1 MQKIML
7 KNPVFLKDISIK
19 AKRSRMAV
27 SLFVINVLASLVA
40 IFILFISNAGM
51 VSMDPMDLQAFTWIF
66 DGFIIVECAF
76 VCLMVPSETGPSIA
90 NERERQT
97 LDVLLTT
104 KMSHFDIILGKYL
117 SSVAYTLLLLVSL
130 LPFLS
135 VVLIYGSISFIQLV
149 GVMLAVIETVM
160 YLSAFGILYS
170 TLVKKSSRAS
180 ASALAVVFL
189 LVFGT
194 IFLCLI
200 IHLIAAAANSGNYY
214 NGRIFKANIFNT
226 GDFSFFLLYFNPA
239 TTVFDVLDKI
249 VGFDIFSDNYH
260 GMAGIIAETS
270 SVLTPDNFFVKHWA
284 PVGFVVQIITAFY
297 MLKLSAAKLAG
308 NTRRVKLG
316 KKNNN

>member
-27 SLFVINVLASLVA
+27 SLFILNVLASL
-40 IFILFISNAGM
+40 IFILILLVSNS
-51 VSMDPMDLQAFTWIF
+51 SMAEFSHMDLQAFTWIF

-76 VCLMVPSETGPSIA
+76 VCLMVPSEAGPSIA

-104 KMSHFDIILGKYL
+104 KMSNFDIILGKYL
-117 SSVAYTLLLLVSL
+117 SSVAYTLLLLISL

-135 VVLIYGSISFIQLV
+135 VVLIYGSISFFQLLA
-149 GVMLAVIETVM
+149 VMLAVIETVM
-160 YLSAFGILYS
+160 YLSAYGIFFS
-170 TLVKKSSRAS
+170 TVVKKSSRAS
-180 ASALAVVFL
+180 ACVLSMVFL

-194 IFLCLI
+194 VILCTITRLI
-200 IHLIAAAANSGNYY
+200 SVTTSNSYYFGNY
-214 NGRIFKANIFNT
+214 FKENLFNT
-226 GDFSFFLLYFNPA
+226 GDYSFFILYLNPA

-249 VGFDIFSDNYH
+249 VGFNAFSGSFN
-260 GMAGIIAETS
+260 GMAGIIEHTADFLS
-270 SVLTPDNFFVKHWA
+270 PKSFFVKHWA
-284 PVGFVVQIITAFY
+284 PIGFVIQIIVSFY
-297 MLKLSAAKLAG
+297 LLRLSAAKL
-308 NTRRVKLG
+308 NNTTRRVKRG